1 MAESLHDGEGTQAIP
16 QRETENREDGQASF
30 GPESTVEGSKDT
42 AGDGKTPG
50 PTVEASGEHPTPT
63 ARLEPSG
70 EAIEQ
75 ELESLSRAPFRR
87 ILKDFLGFTPTP
99 EALKRFAD
107 KYPDK
112 WAKSIG
118 VIAQLAGYQTDVVET
133 NNILIIGHMDDSAL
147 RKRMAEL
154 EQKLNLSHNTIST
167 KIENTPSRH
176 FKESD
181 PSSSNI
187 IDVEA
192 TVKAESKKAG
202 EN

>member
-1 MAESLHDGEGTQAIP
+1 MAESLHDREGEEAIP
-16 QRETENREDGQASF
+16 QRQTQDCQGGEN
-30 GPESTVEGSKDT
+30 T
-42 AGDGKTPG
+42 AGQDEGTGSLNSASDGETSG
-50 PTVEASGEHPTPT
+50 LTVEASGREYPKT
-63 ARLEPSG
+63 ALVEPSG

-87 ILKDFLGFTPTP
+87 ILKDFLGFAPTP
-99 EALKRFAD
+99 EALRRFAER
-107 KYPDK
+107 YPDK

-154 EQKLNLSHNTIST
+154 EQKLNLSHNVITA
-167 KIENTPSRH
+167 KVENSPSRH
-176 FKESD
+176 FKEAS
-181 PSSSNI
+181 PSADNI

-192 TVKAESKKAG
+192 TIKKSG